1 MEWIA
6 EKPQIT
12 GHFTEH
18 LVDDADGREQKQY
31 NRVLLKKLRHTA
43 RGKAITIAKEMAE
56 IG

>member
-6 EKPQIT
+6 EKSQIT

-18 LVDDADGREQKQY
+18 LVDDADGREQ
-31 NRVLLKKLRHTA
+31 RVVQQGLAQKLRHTA

>member
-6 EKPQIT
+6 EKSQIT

-18 LVDDADGREQKQY
+18 LVDDADGREQ
-31 NRVLLKKLRHTA
+31 RVVQQGLTQKLRHTA